1 MGLIST
7 TDAAEKLGVTRRRV
21 VALIADGRLPAQ
33 KVGRDYIIDERD
45 LKIVTDRKPG
55 RPKGAS
61 KAGEKESTRSKK
73 SKD

>member
-21 VALIADGRLPAQ
+21 IALIADGRLPAQ

-45 LKIVTDRKPG
+45 LKMVTDRKPG
-55 RPKGAS
+55 RPKAAG
-61 KAGEKESTRSKK
+61 KAGEKKSTQSKK